1 MNQKTRARRAFVFM
15 ARPEGVE
22 PPTAWFVVSKL
33 IANFLFLIVITG
45 TPVAHFA

>member
-1 MNQKTRARRAFVFM
+1 M

-33 IANFLFLIVITG
+33 IDNLLFHIVYYWIARRPFCLTMQDN
-45 TPVAHFA
+45 A